1 MKNFKLD
8 PLTNDVVIKDNQI
21 QMVQDYELLS
31 QTCRCIL
38 SSNKG
43 EWFNNENE
51 GISFQNI
58 FSKPINY
65 DLIEDEIQGGLI
77 QVDETLKIESFEH
90 ELNDR
95 NLKIKFKARNEAGN
109 IIDTEVSYE

>member
-8 PLTNDVVIKDNQI
+8 PLTNDIEIKNNQI
-21 QMVQDYELLS
+21 QMIEDDELLS
-31 QTCRCIL
+31 QTCRSVL
-38 SSNKG
+38 GTNKG
-43 EWFNNENE
+43 EWFNNKNE

-65 DLIEDEIQGGLI
+65 ELIEDEIQGGLI

-95 NLKIKFKARNEAGN
+95 YLKVKFKARNESGN
-109 IIDTEVSYE
+109 AINTEVSYN

>member
-8 PLTNDVVIKDNQI
+8 PLTNDVMIVNNQI
-21 QMVQDYELLS
+21 QMVEDNDLLS
-31 QTCRCIL
+31 QTCRTVL
-38 SSNKG
+38 GTNKG
-43 EWFNNENE
+43 EWFNNKNE

-77 QVDETLKIESFEH
+77 QVDETLKIQSFEH
-90 ELNDR
+90 EMNDR
-95 NLKIKFKARNEAGN
+95 RLKVKFKARNDEEE
-109 IIDTEVSYE
+109 IVSTEVEYE

>member
-8 PLTNDVVIKDNQI
+8 PLTNDVMILNNQI
-21 QMVQDYELLS
+21 QITQDNDLLS
-31 QTCRCIL
+31 QTCRTVL
-38 SSNKG
+38 GTNKG
-43 EWFNNENE
+43 EWFNNKNE

-77 QVDETLKIESFEH
+77 QVDETLKIQTFEH
-90 ELNDR
+90 EMSGR
-95 NLKIKFKARNEAGN
+95 RLKVKFKARNDEEE
-109 IIDTEVSYE
+109 IVSTEVEYE